1 MYNGSTNPRKRGR
14 IMTKEDLIV
23 LCEGAIDAIENKE
36 GDYLGVAL
44 ENLYEIRAS
53 LINEGESNG

>member
-1 MYNGSTNPRKRGR
+1 
-14 IMTKEDLIV
+14 MTKEDLIV

-53 LINEGESNG
+53 LINKGESDEHND